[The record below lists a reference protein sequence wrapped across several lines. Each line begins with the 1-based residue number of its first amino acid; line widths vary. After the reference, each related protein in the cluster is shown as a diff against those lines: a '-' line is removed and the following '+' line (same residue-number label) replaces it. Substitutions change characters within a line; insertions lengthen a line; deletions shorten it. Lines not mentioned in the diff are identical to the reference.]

1 MIDFIIVGKKIA
13 HLRKQLNLT
22 QDDLANKLYVSRQ
35 LVSKWENGIGT
46 PSIET
51 FVDMS
56 KLFGVSIEEILC
68 TNDKVEIDEEN
79 IFKGHE
85 RSYII
90 NSIINGSI
98 EVDITNVLYQ
108 MSSLER
114 MLILKA
120 IKSHKLN
127 VKIEDLIPKL
137 TISEQKFLEKEICKN
152 DIKKRN
158 N

>member
-120 IKSHKLN
+120 IKSNKLN

-137 TISEQKFLEKEICKN
+137 TISEQKFLEKEIS
-152 DIKKRN
+152 KK
-158 N
+158 

>member
-108 MSSLER
+108 MSRLER

-137 TISEQKFLEKEICKN
+137 TISEQKFLEKEISKN

>member
-127 VKIEDLIPKL
+127 IKIEDLIPKL
-137 TISEQKFLEKEICKN
+137 TISEQKFLEKEISKN

>member
-108 MSSLER
+108 MSRLER

-127 VKIEDLIPKL
+127 VKTEDLIPKL
-137 TISEQKFLEKEICKN
+137 TISEQKFLEKEISKN

>member
-137 TISEQKFLEKEICKN
+137 TISEQKFLEKEISKN

>member
-85 RSYII
+85 RLYII

-98 EVDITNVLYQ
+98 KIDITNVLYQ
-108 MSSLER
+108 MSKLER

-120 IKSHKLN
+120 IKSNKLN

-137 TISEQKFLEKEICKN
+137 TISEQKFLEKEISKN

>member
-13 HLRKQLNLT
+13 NLRRQLNLT

-35 LVSKWENGIGT
+35 LVSKWENGIGI

-108 MSSLER
+108 MSKFER

-120 IKSHKLN
+120 IKSNKLN

-137 TISEQKFLEKEICKN
+137 TISEQKFLEKEISKN